1 MALAPEIIGPYT
13 ISTIVGSTTRVLG
26 RGDND
31 DLFKL
36 DLTYNY
42 TDIFTN
48 DSGTMPYDSIRTGVK
63 AECFFSLIVID
74 RTVLSA
80 FLMDIDGGSQTGL
93 ESPFPVVGSLLNNAA
108 SSGKTTFSVVVNY
121 KTSSEITL
129 FRCRMLSFKQL
140 DFGNK
145 ATRLTFHCEALPLVT
160 AGNVAYTSDIYSIT

>member
-1 MALAPEIIGPYT
+1 MALAPEVIGPYT
-13 ISTIVGSTTRVLG
+13 ISTIVGATTRVLG

-36 DLTYNY
+36 DLNYSY

-63 AECFFSLIVID
+63 AECFFSLIVAD

-80 FLMDIDGGSQTGL
+80 FLADIDGGGTAT
-93 ESPFPVVGSLLNNAA
+93 EAPFPVVGSLL
-108 SSGKTTFSVVVNY
+108 GQLTFSVVVNY
-121 KTSSEITL
+121 GTSSKLTL
-129 FRCRMLSFKQL
+129 RRCRLLSLKQS

-145 ATRLTFHCEALPLVT
+145 ATRFTFHCEALPLVT
-160 AGNVAYTSDIYSIT
+160 TGNVAYTSDIYSIT

>member
-1 MALAPEIIGPYT
+1 MALAPEVIGPYT

-36 DLTYNY
+36 DLNYSY

-63 AECFFSLIVID
+63 AECFFSLIVMD
-74 RTVLSA
+74 RAVLAA
-80 FLMDIDGGSQTGL
+80 FLMDIDGGATTGL
-93 ESPFPVVGSLLNNAA
+93 ESPFPVVGGLLNNSA
-108 SSGKTTFSVVVNY
+108 SSGKTTFSVAVNY
-121 KTSSEITL
+121 GSTSELTL
-129 FRCRMLSFKQL
+129 FRCRLLSLKQS

-145 ATRLTFHCEALPLVT
+145 ATRFTFHCEALPLVT
-160 AGNVAYTSDIYSIT
+160 TGNIAYTSDIYSLT

>member
-1 MALAPEIIGPYT
+1 MALAPEVIGPYT
-13 ISTIVGSTTRVLG
+13 ISTIVSSTTRVLG

-36 DLTYNY
+36 DLNYSY

-63 AECFFSLIVID
+63 AECFFSLIVSD

-80 FLMDIDGGSQTGL
+80 FLADIDGGGTAT
-93 ESPFPVVGSLLNNAA
+93 EAPFPVVGSLLLNAA
-108 SSGKTTFSVVVNY
+108 TSGQLTFSVVVNY
-121 KTSSEITL
+121 GTSSKLTL
-129 FRCRMLSFKQL
+129 RRCRLLSLKQL

-145 ATRLTFHCEALPLVT
+145 ATRFTFHCEALPLVT
-160 AGNVAYTSDIYSIT
+160 TGNVAYTSDIYSIT